1 MNEAARKPVQVLV
14 VDDEALVAFDIADQC
29 EAAGYEVIG
38 PALTLNQGLELVAQY
53 TPTVALLDINIRN
66 ELVWPLAR
74 VLRERSVPTVFISA
88 NCRHAE
94 IDHEFTSAA
103 CLDKP
108 IDWPQVMRT
117 VGPMLGLSDASE

>member
-1 MNEAARKPVQVLV
+1 MNEAAHRPVQVLV

-38 PALTLNQGLELVAQY
+38 PALTLNQGLELVAQH
-53 TPTVALLDINIRN
+53 TPSLALLDINIRN

-94 IDHEFTSAA
+94 IDNEFTAAA

-108 IDWPQVMRT
+108 INWDQVMQT
-117 VGPMLGLSDASE
+117 VAPLLGLPYAAD

>member
-1 MNEAARKPVQVLV
+1 MSEAEEPIRVLV

-38 PALTLNQGLELVAQY
+38 PALTLNQGLELVAQH
-53 TPTVALLDINIRN
+53 TPSLALLDINIRN

-108 IDWPQVMRT
+108 IDWDQVTRT
-117 VGPMLGLSDASE
+117 IAPLLGLPDSAL

>member
-1 MNEAARKPVQVLV
+1 MTEAEEPIRVLV

-53 TPTVALLDINIRN
+53 TPSLALLDINIRN

-94 IDHEFTSAA
+94 IDNEFTSAA

-108 IDWPQVMRT
+108 IDWDQVRRT
-117 VGPMLGLSDASE
+117 IGPLLGLPSSAN